1 MPNTFDPLD
10 IFTAPVREEILS
22 IPGFADLLRDQ
33 YLDSGAPPTTEPLG
47 LRNFGPG
54 QLDEQG
60 IEWLLNS
67 ESDEPL
73 PEDDAPHWRS
83 ADCVVR
89 VATGPGAAKARELV
103 VKICAELEAD
113 GTADTSAFREYVES
127 IQLLL
132 DERKDQPETIVTGFA
147 HTR

>member
-1 MPNTFDPLD
+1 MTEPFDPLD
-10 IFTAPVREEILS
+10 IFTPPVRDEILS

-33 YLDSGAPPTTEPLG
+33 YLESGAPQTTEPLG

-60 IEWLLNS
+60 IEWLLAN

-73 PEDDAPHWRS
+73 PEKDAPHWRS

-113 GTADTSAFREYVES
+113 GTDTSAFRRYVES
-127 IQLLL
+127 IQHLL
-132 DERKDQPETIVTGFA
+132 DECEGQPETIVTGFA